1 MTDPEHILCFQIFDF
16 YRGKFDFRHWLEL
29 IAIIFCRHPRIRIL
43 DHYMHHFDP
52 PQTVVQTL
60 KTIDTWSRA
69 NTAGRAIQRL
79 VWSDKYAI
87 EAGARQSDQ
96 PLDPPVGRLFIY
108 RGKLKPVLVPY
119 IYYSH
124 TDLLQ
129 APGAIVICCPADLVT
144 NSATTRYILR
154 EYGTDEI
161 FAKRP
166 SMGSVLHLDRTLT
179 KQEDHHIF

>member
-1 MTDPEHILCFQIFDF
+1 M
-16 YRGKFDFRHWLEL
+16 
-29 IAIIFCRHPRIRIL
+29 
-43 DHYMHHFDP
+43 
-52 PQTVVQTL
+52 
-60 KTIDTWSRA
+60 
-69 NTAGRAIQRL
+69 

-96 PLDPPVGRLFIY
+96 PLDPPVSRLFIY

-124 TDLLQ
+124 TDLLR

-154 EYGTDEI
+154 EYGVEGI
-161 FAKRP
+161 VAKRP
-166 SMGSVLHLDRTLT
+166 SMGSVIHLDPAMT
-179 KQEDHHIF
+179 KREDHHVFLMFTRATNRDPLSLETLHICLGELLEKLVENDIKDVHFPIIDPERQIIICLHGTPA